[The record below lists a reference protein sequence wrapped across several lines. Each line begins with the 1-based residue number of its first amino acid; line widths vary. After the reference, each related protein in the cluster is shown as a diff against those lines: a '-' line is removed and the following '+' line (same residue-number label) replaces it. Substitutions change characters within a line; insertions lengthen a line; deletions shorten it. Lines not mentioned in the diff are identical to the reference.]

1 MALALSIAL
10 GILGAAT
17 VMVAHS
23 VAGDIVGGA
32 LAIGALIAL
41 TRSVIRLAGDA
52 GAPSD
57 AQVSSAPGSSPEA
70 TSRLR

>member
-17 VMVAHS
+17 VMVVHN
-23 VAGDIVGGA
+23 VAGDILGGA

-52 GAPSD
+52 GAPGD
-57 AQVSSAPGSSPEA
+57 AQVSSRPGSSPEA